1 MRYEYLTPEVIR
13 KKDRPYSIF
22 LIVVFILSAMIF
34 AEFYFDNPGM
44 ESLEREVHKTG
55 ENPAIFIT
63 GPVYIL
69 GSIANGL
76 IAFFFGAV
84 PAVISAVS
92 FVFEKLAVRLG
103 IGRDGSV
110 HTAAYHILRGLS
122 IFIISAYFI
131 VMLVIIIS
139 AM

>member
-13 KKDRPYSIF
+13 KKDRSYSIF
-22 LIVVFILSAMIF
+22 LIVVFILSAIIF
-34 AEFYFDNPGM
+34 AVFYFDNPGM
-44 ESLEREVHKTG
+44 ESLEREVHQTG

-63 GPVYIL
+63 GPIYIL

-103 IGRDGSV
+103 ISRDGSV
-110 HTAAYHILRGLS
+110 HTTAYYILRGLS

-131 VMLVIIIS
+131 VMLFIIIS

>member
-1 MRYEYLTPEVIR
+1 MRYEYLTPEIIR

-22 LIVVFILSAMIF
+22 LIAVFIISALIF
-34 AEFYFDNPGM
+34 AMFCFDNPGM
-44 ESLEREVHKTG
+44 EELEREVHKTG
-55 ENPAIFIT
+55 ENPAILIT

-84 PAVISAVS
+84 PAVLSAVS
-92 FVFEKLAVRLG
+92 FVFEKIAVRLG
-103 IGRDGSV
+103 ISRDGSV
-110 HTAAYHILRGLS
+110 HTVAYHFFRGLS

-131 VMLVIIIS
+131 VMLLVIIS

>member
-1 MRYEYLTPEVIR
+1 
-13 KKDRPYSIF
+13 
-22 LIVVFILSAMIF
+22 MIF

-44 ESLEREVHKTG
+44 ESLEREVHQTG

-63 GPVYIL
+63 GPIYIL

-92 FVFEKLAVRLG
+92 FAFEKLAVRLG

-110 HTAAYHILRGLS
+110 HKVAYHFFRGLS

-131 VMLVIIIS
+131 VMLFIIIS